1 MLVDRDDWRHVVLF
15 AVIRTAL
22 PEDDALR
29 RLDRFDEEWWLK
41 AGARA
46 SGQLTIDVESVS

>member
-1 MLVDRDDWRHVVLF
+1 LLVDRDDWRHVVLF